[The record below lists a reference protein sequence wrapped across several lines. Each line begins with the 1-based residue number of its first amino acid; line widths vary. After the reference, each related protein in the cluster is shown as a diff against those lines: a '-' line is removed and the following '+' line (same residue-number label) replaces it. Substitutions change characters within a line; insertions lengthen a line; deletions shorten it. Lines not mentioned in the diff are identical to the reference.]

1 MERNYQ
7 MRLSRTL
14 GIALAILTL
23 ATMAFADSV
32 KFSYGNGFDL
42 TVTGTLVGNFSGGIF
57 TATSATGTYNGT
69 PISLVAPGV
78 DGAFAY
84 NNLVHFPPVSGYN
97 VDMYGL
103 LFHVAEQG
111 DVNLC
116 ATTGCA
122 GSDNY
127 TNISNF
133 AGFANTNVSA
143 TFDSPTPEPGTL
155 LMLGS
160 GVLGLAGTLRRKI
173 NL

>member
-1 MERNYQ
+1 
-7 MRLSRTL
+7 MRLSRKL

-23 ATMAFADSV
+23 STVALADSV
-32 KFSYGNGFDL
+32 KFSYGNGSDL
-42 TVTGTLVGNFSGGIF
+42 TVTGTLVGIFSGGIF

-78 DGAFAY
+78 DGAFVY
-84 NNLVHFPPVSGYN
+84 NNLVYFPPASGYN

-103 LFHVAEQG
+103 LFNVAGLG

-133 AGFANTNVSA
+133 AGFANTEVKA
-143 TFDSPTPEPGTL
+143 TFDSPAPEPGTL

-160 GVLGLAGTLRRKI
+160 GVLGLAGILRRKI

>member
-1 MERNYQ
+1 
-7 MRLSRTL
+7 MRSSRKL

-23 ATMAFADSV
+23 STMAFADSV
-32 KFSYGNGFDL
+32 KFSYGNGSDL

-69 PISLVAPGV
+69 PISLVAPGG

-84 NNLVHFPPVSGYN
+84 NNLVYFPPVSGYN

-103 LFHVAEQG
+103 LFNVAGLG

-127 TNISNF
+127 TNISSF
-133 AGFANTNVSA
+133 AGYANTDVSA
-143 TFDSPTPEPGTL
+143 TFGSPTPEPSTL

-160 GVLGLAGTLRRKI
+160 GVLSLAGILRRKI
-173 NL
+173 KV